1 MSQFTKPLI
10 VKLIGKNL
18 WEVHEPFEY
27 HVGSYPSDEVI
38 SVSVGLKTNFAS
50 VPRIFW
56 WIISPVDK
64 HAKAAVV
71 HDYCY
76 DIQYDTKKRCDDIF
90 AEGMEVLGVK
100 PWKIF
105 CMYWAVRLFA
115 WVAWWRAK
123 RRLRERQNV
132 NAGQ

>member
-10 VKLIGKNL
+10 VKLVGKNL
-18 WEVHEPFEY
+18 WEVVEPFEY

-38 SVSVGLKTNFAS
+38 TVPAGKVTDFAS

-56 WIISPVDK
+56 WIISPIDT

-76 DIQYDTKKRCDDIF
+76 GVNYKSKDYSDRIF
-90 AEGMEVLGVK
+90 SEGLQVLGVK
-100 PWKIF
+100 HWKILI
-105 CMYWAVRLFA
+105 MYWCVKYFA
-115 WVAWWRAK
+115 WISWYKAK
-123 RRLRERQNV
+123 RRLDRQ
-132 NAGQ
+132 GK